1 MFFATLPSPIGSI
14 TLTSDGKA
22 LTGLS
27 LDHHAPPDA
36 VEDQKRLKPFLDEL
50 KEYLAGERKK
60 FSFQI
65 TQNGTPFQKRVW
77 SELMR
82 IPFGQTISYGEL
94 AKRVGTPKAARAVG
108 SANGKNQIA
117 IIVPCHRV
125 IASDGTIGGYGG
137 GLWRKEWLLQLES
150 IRVVSRK

>member
-1 MFFATLPSPIGSI
+1 MFFATIPSPIGSI
-14 TLTSDGKA
+14 TLTSDGKV
-22 LTGLS
+22 LTGLT
-27 LDHHAPPDA
+27 LDHPAPPGA
-36 VEDQKRLKPFLDEL
+36 MEDQKRLKPFLDEL